1 MGFCKRRIK
10 CTWLQSA
17 VANVL
22 GLVLAVVA
30 FQPSTDLWAHG
41 AGGHGA
47 SNTPARPK
55 PSAAMDKLGAP
66 GPIASFADRP
76 MQPRHGGQITAT
88 KHHYFEVVYTPSE
101 ARLYV
106 YNASQLG
113 INARYLKGDVVMTVR
128 SSGQSGRFPLQ
139 VVAQQ
144 AFTGDLGYLAAKV
157 DVSQVQDGDMEVQFE
172 VHQLPSE
179 EPRVSFTQDFFL
191 TRPPLPVRRENLFAA
206 DQQPVIQQSVCPVT
220 ETRLGEHDD
229 PIKLV
234 IGDRP
239 VYVCCEGC
247 VQQVQN
253 DPRGYV
259 QKVSHLVQVNSAAR
273 RPNPPTPQRPHI
285 TVAQLSANDL
295 ALVQQQGT
303 CPVLDGPLGGHGDP
317 VKLMVD
323 GRPLYVCCQGCV
335 GQVEQNPYFYLDKV
349 ARNSREALARPTA
362 YAANESQPPAPNAW
376 FYERRPPSKAA
387 TGGSCCSTGSG
398 ASCH

>member
-1 MGFCKRRIK
+1 
-10 CTWLQSA
+10 
-17 VANVL
+17 
-22 GLVLAVVA
+22 VA
-30 FQPSTDLWAHG
+30 FQPSAELWAHG

-47 SNTPARPK
+47 SDKQASPK
-55 PSAAMDKLGAP
+55 PSATTDKPEPSA
-66 GPIASFADRP
+66 PIASFADRP
-76 MQPRHGGQITAT
+76 MQPRHGGQITPT
-88 KHHYFEVVYTPSE
+88 KHHYFEVVYTPNE

-113 INARYLKGDVVMTVR
+113 TNARYIKGDVLMTVR
-128 SSGQSGRFPLQ
+128 SSGQSGRFPLE

-144 AFTGDLGYLAAKV
+144 AFTGDLGYLVAKV
-157 DVSQVQDGDMEVQFE
+157 DVSQVQDGDMDVQFE
-172 VHQLPSE
+172 VHKLPSE
-179 EPRVSFTQDFFL
+179 EPSVSFTQDFFL

-206 DQQPVIQQSVCPVT
+206 DQQPVIQQSICPVT
-220 ETRLGEHDD
+220 ETRLGEHGD
-229 PIKLV
+229 PIKLMV
-234 IGDRP
+234 GDRP

-259 QKVSHLVQVNSAAR
+259 QKASHLVQVNSAAR

-285 TVAQLSANDL
+285 TVAQLSANDR

-335 GQVEQNPYFYLDKV
+335 GQVEQNPYFFLDKV
-349 ARNSREALARPTA
+349 ARNSRDVATQPTA
-362 YAANESQPPAPNAW
+362 YVATEIQPPVPNAW